1 MEEKGKTGYR
11 SSGIFVIMDD
21 EEVLRDILNTI
32 LTSMGFTVVCK
43 ENGKDTIKYVTDV
56 LQKGEK
62 IRGMLFDLT
71 ISRGMGGKETIA
83 EIRKINSEIPAFV
96 ISGYSDDPVISDPQK
111 YGFTASISKP
121 FTWKGIEKMLE
132 RYLK

>member
-43 ENGKDTIKYVTDV
+43 ENGKDTIDYVTDA